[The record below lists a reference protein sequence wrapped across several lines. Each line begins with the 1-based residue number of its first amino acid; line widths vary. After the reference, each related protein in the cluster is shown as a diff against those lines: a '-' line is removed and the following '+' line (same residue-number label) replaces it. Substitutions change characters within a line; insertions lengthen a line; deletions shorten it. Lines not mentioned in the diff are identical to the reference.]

1 MASVIALGACSSR
14 DNDQVGLVAGLTPV
28 LFRFQLRLF
37 SKRSSV
43 LTFQSDYPEWIMATE
58 RFFSRVK
65 QDIFRPFTGRHR
77 GIAFEVTVD
86 LYDRVLGA
94 AADYDLVLNRERLSD
109 IVGTAIAKNRDLI
122 VRAPESAVPEQ
133 AGEDEELDQSHD
145 DREYA
150 RKLIARLTY
159 YGIIESYSDATHL
172 TVLWRFTIEGKRIAK
187 MFSETRRRTSSGR
200 QRSIRACRTALES
213 FLRVKNHE

>member
-1 MASVIALGACSSR
+1 
-14 DNDQVGLVAGLTPV
+14 
-28 LFRFQLRLF
+28 
-37 SKRSSV
+37 
-43 LTFQSDYPEWIMATE
+43 MATE

-133 AGEDEELDQSHD
+133 AHRG
-145 DREYA
+145 
-150 RKLIARLTY
+150 
-159 YGIIESYSDATHL
+159 ATAIVNL
-172 TVLWRFTIEGKRIAK
+172 
-187 MFSETRRRTSSGR
+187 GR
-200 QRSIRACRTALES
+200 QQNCAQRRLGP
-213 FLRVKNHE
+213 